1 MLHILLVILKIIGIL
16 LLAVLGIILL
26 AVLAVLFVPL
36 RYTARVSRKEG
47 EGEPP
52 VRVFVKA
59 SWLLHLL
66 NVRASYDGKFL
77 LRIRIAVF
85 QIFGIPQQQ
94 KKQKKKQKKSKTQRK
109 SKKSG
114 TQQKE
119 QLPAQEEVPVEE
131 TKSEEET
138 KENFTEPDKT
148 VEESR
153 NAAETNVKKEESP
166 EKEKHG
172 TAKTPKPKRRKKDVL
187 ANIRYTISGFCD
199 KIKRILGN
207 IEYYRELIK
216 SDSFQEAFALCKGQL
231 LYLFRKIRPKKIVAE
246 WIIGTDDPLLTGEI
260 LAVYGILYPLLGPKV
275 RIVGDFDNKRLEGE
289 LFLKG
294 KLRVITFVK
303 IFIKVYFDKNLK
315 RLIQLCK
322 KEAV

>member
-16 LLAVLGIILL
+16 LLIVLGMILL
-26 AVLAVLFVPL
+26 TVLAVLFVPL
-36 RYTARVSRKEG
+36 RYTAHVSRKEE

-52 VRVFVKA
+52 VRVLVKA

-85 QIFGIPQQQ
+85 QIFGIPQPQ
-94 KKQKKKQKKSKTQRK
+94 KRQKKSKAHRNP
-109 SKKSG
+109 KKSG

-131 TKSEEET
+131 TQNEEDT
-138 KENFTEPDKT
+138 KENPVEPDKT
-148 VEESR
+148 AEESR
-153 NAAETNVKKEESP
+153 NAAETNVKKEENP

-172 TAKTPKPKRRKKDVL
+172 SAKSPKPKRRKKDVL

-207 IEYYRELIK
+207 IEYYRELLK

-231 LYLFRKIRPKKIVAE
+231 LYLFCKIKPKKIVAE
-246 WIIGTDDPLLTGEI
+246 WIIGTEDPLLTGEI

-294 KLRVITFVK
+294 KLRVVTFVK

>member
-16 LLAVLGIILL
+16 LLIVLGMILL
-26 AVLAVLFVPL
+26 TVLAVLFVPL
-36 RYTARVSRKEG
+36 RYTAHVSRKEE

-52 VRVFVKA
+52 VRVLVKA

-85 QIFGIPQQQ
+85 QIFGIPQPQ
-94 KKQKKKQKKSKTQRK
+94 KRQKKSKAHRK
-109 SKKSG
+109 PKKSG

-131 TKSEEET
+131 TQNEEDT
-138 KENFTEPDKT
+138 KENPVEPDKT
-148 VEESR
+148 AEESR
-153 NAAETNVKKEESP
+153 NAAETNVKKEENP

-172 TAKTPKPKRRKKDVL
+172 SAKSPKPKRRKKDVL

-207 IEYYRELIK
+207 IEYYRELLK

-231 LYLFRKIRPKKIVAE
+231 LYLFRKIKPKKIAAE
-246 WIIGTDDPLLTGEI
+246 WIIGTEDPLLTGEI

-294 KLRVITFVK
+294 KLRVVTFVK

>member
-16 LLAVLGIILL
+16 LLVVLGIFLL

-36 RYTARVSRKEG
+36 RYTARVSRKEE

-52 VRVFVKA
+52 VRVWVKA

-66 NVRASYDGKFL
+66 NVRASYDGKLL

-85 QIFGIPQQQ
+85 QVFGIPQPQ
-94 KKQKKKQKKSKTQRK
+94 KKPRKKQKKSKVHRK
-109 SKKSG
+109 AKEFG

-119 QLPAQEEVPVEE
+119 IFPAQEEVPVEE
-131 TKSEEET
+131 AKSGQEI
-138 KENFTEPDKT
+138 KGNLTEPDKA

-153 NAAETNVKKEESP
+153 NAVETNVKKEEEP
-166 EKEKHG
+166 EKEKHA
-172 TAKTPKPKRRKKDVL
+172 TAKVPKSKRRKKDVL
-187 ANIRYTISGFCD
+187 ANIRYTISNFYD

-207 IEYYRELIK
+207 IEYYRELVK
-216 SDSFQEAFALCKGQL
+216 SDSFREAFALCKGQL
-231 LYLFRKIRPKKIVAE
+231 FYLFHKIKPEKIVAE

>member
-52 VRVFVKA
+52 VRVRVKA

-77 LRIRIAVF
+77 LLIRIAVF

-94 KKQKKKQKKSKTQRK
+94 KKQKKSKAHRK

-119 QLPAQEEVPVEE
+119 QLPSQEEVPVEE

-153 NAAETNVKKEESP
+153 NAVETNVKKEENP

-231 LYLFRKIRPKKIVAE
+231 LYLFCKIRPKKIVAE

-260 LAVYGILYPLLGPKV
+260 LAAYGILYPLLGPKV

-294 KLRVITFVK
+294 KLRVVTFVK
-303 IFIKVYFDKNLK
+303 IFIKIYFDKNLK